1 MYKRY
6 INSMALLIPSLF
18 PLLFIIITTV
28 VNQGLF
34 QLISR
39 HKQQQQQQN
48 QQQQKK
54 TKKKLETIK
63 TASYFAPVS
72 CKPSRAGSFV
82 TSFICEGFGFLGT
95 SGAKP
100 AISWYTINTSL
111 PDTHSTGHWA
121 LERNKCN
128 EHYSKTG
135 KGTTQSFIWLLKRE
149 VWGIP
154 REC

>member
-6 INSMALLIPSLF
+6 INSMPLLIPSLF

-72 CKPSRAGSFV
+72 CKPSRARSFV
-82 TSFICEGFGFLGT
+82 TTFICEGFGFLGT

-135 KGTTQSFIWLLKRE
+135 KGTTQSFIWLLKCE
-149 VWGIP
+149 VWVIP